1 MRKNIT
7 EWWKKEDTLRQS
19 EERYRTII
27 DTIADAYYEVD
38 LAGNTTMFNDA
49 YLKLYEYNRE
59 EMTGKNYRT
68 YVDEENAGV
77 AFWVFNQVFKTGN
90 PTKKMEWEVITK
102 SGTKKQVELSVS
114 LIRDAQEKPMG
125 FRGIISDITER
136 RKSEETIR
144 HQAFHDPLTGLANRI
159 LFYDRMNMA
168 FNLARREKKMV
179 AVIIL
184 DLDYFKEINDSRGHT
199 VGDKLLKS
207 VSERLSQVVR
217 ASDTVSRYG
226 GDEFTLITPSLSN
239 EGDALRIA
247 QKIVKAFTEPFHL
260 DLGDLTVTASIGV
273 AMYPL
278 HGQDIDTLM
287 NKADAAMY
295 LAKAMGRNRYFG
307 YGTSDENS

>member
-1 MRKNIT
+1 
-7 EWWKKEDTLRQS
+7 
-19 EERYRTII
+19 
-27 DTIADAYYEVD
+27 
-38 LAGNTTMFNDA
+38 
-49 YLKLYEYNRE
+49 
-59 EMTGKNYRT
+59 
-68 YVDEENAGV
+68 
-77 AFWVFNQVFKTGN
+77 
-90 PTKKMEWEVITK
+90 
-102 SGTKKQVELSVS
+102 
-114 LIRDAQEKPMG
+114 MG
-125 FRGIISDITER
+125 FRGIISDTTER

-199 VGDKLLKS
+199 VGDELLKS
-207 VSERLSQVVR
+207 VSERLSQMVR

-226 GDEFTLITPSLSN
+226 GDEFTLIMPSLSN
-239 EGDALRIA
+239 EKDALRIA
-247 QKIVKAFTEPFHL
+247 QKIVKAFNEPFHL
-260 DLGDLTVTASIGV
+260 NVGDLTVTASIGV

-307 YGTSDENS
+307 YGTSAENS